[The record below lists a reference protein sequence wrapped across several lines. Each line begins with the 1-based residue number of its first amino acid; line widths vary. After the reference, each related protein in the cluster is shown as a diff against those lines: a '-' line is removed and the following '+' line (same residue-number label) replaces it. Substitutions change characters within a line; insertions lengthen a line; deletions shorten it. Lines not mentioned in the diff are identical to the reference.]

1 MLQSYLEWLV
11 CAQQLNGR
19 CHKKTQANFAHVPR
33 RGVAGPRREP
43 VLPAAELPCA
53 RTNTDEPD
61 APPLKRQMCG
71 RCAKKALGDI
81 RTAVCLPMMI
91 MQLPQ
96 YAPSWRCFPGLPL
109 LRWGNAKGLR
119 HGAQREINAI
129 QLLLKAY
136 LLRICDVRDKSFCAL
151 NKRSSRALTIPL
163 CWKED
168 GCQAKRNR
176 LRPVC
181 ASNARST

>member
-19 CHKKTQANFAHVPR
+19 YHKKTQANFAHSPR
-33 RGVAGPRREP
+33 RCVGRPWKGARPACGGAA
-43 VLPAAELPCA
+43 LP
-53 RTNTDEPD
+53 RTNTTELV
-61 APPLKRQMCG
+61 ALPLKRQMCG

-81 RTAVCLPMMI
+81 RTAVCLPMI